1 MIVIDGNIGAGKT
14 TQLDLLE
21 KKGFRVRRE
30 PLDEWPLNEF
40 YENPSRWAFFF
51 HMVLLKTQKP
61 PSSSRVIYERSLYS
75 SRYVFWEV
83 LKEDGTVTQKED
95 ETYEYFWNKFIWKPS
110 LFIYL
115 SKDPELAY
123 KHIQNRYQDGD
134 TGVTLE
140 YLKKLDTKY
149 KKLLMNIPCRV
160 LVINAN
166 RSAEEIHEEIYKY
179 LVENESLYRT
189 DSRRKEV
196 QKDSS
201 ARREVSRSPCQSMC
215 SVS

>member
-30 PLDEWPLNEF
+30 PLDDWPLEEF
-40 YENPSRWAFFF
+40 YQDPSRWAFFF

-61 PSSSRVIYERSLYS
+61 PASPRVIYERSLYS
-75 SRYVFWEV
+75 SKYVFWEV
-83 LKEDGTVTQKED
+83 LLEQGTVSKKED
-95 ETYEYFWNKFIWKPS
+95 EIYEYFWNKFAWKPT

-115 SKDPELAY
+115 NKDPELAY
-123 KHIQNRYQDGD
+123 KHIQNRTQDGD
-134 TGVTLE
+134 SGVTLD
-140 YLKKLDTKY
+140 YLYKLDAKY
-149 KKLLMNIPCRV
+149 KELILKIPCKV

-179 LVENESLYRT
+179 LVEDESLYRT
-189 DSRRKEV
+189 DSFRKEV
-196 QKDSS
+196 QEDSS
-201 ARREVSRSPCQSMC
+201 SRRKVPRSHCQHMCCVS
-215 SVS
+215 